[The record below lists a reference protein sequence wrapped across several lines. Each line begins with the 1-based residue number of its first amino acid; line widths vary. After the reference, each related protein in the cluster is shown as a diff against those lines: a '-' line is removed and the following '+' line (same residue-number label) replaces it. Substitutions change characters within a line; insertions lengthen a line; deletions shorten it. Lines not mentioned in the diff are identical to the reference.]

1 MIKSLNEFKK
11 YKLSLLNKINENDFT
26 ITNDENLDKIKDEFT
41 PQTNDNLDMSTQTV
55 ENTELSEVDRIVNY
69 AMSLELSKPETMSV
83 VTTMFLNP
91 AQVPD
96 DISIVFVQDNLSEII
111 NKLESK
117 DESEFGVGFDFDGE
131 LNNDVLNND
140 LPFECVMYAKD
151 NVNLKKLNET
161 LNSKIKNKDFKCT
174 YNNDIFFINSLN
186 ILSEQNKNIVMTVL
200 KENNA
205 KNISNIIKWKRKIK

>member
-11 YKLSLLNKINENDFT
+11 YKLSLLNKLNENDFT
-26 ITNDENLDKIKDEFT
+26 ITNDENIDRVKDEFKPPT
-41 PQTNDNLDMSTQTV
+41 DNNLDMTTSD
-55 ENTELSEVDRIVNY
+55 NTEISEVDRIVNY

-83 VTTMFLNP
+83 VTTMFLDP
-91 AQVPD
+91 AQIPD
-96 DISIVFVQDNLSEII
+96 DMSIIFVQDNLSEII

-117 DESEFGVGFDFDGE
+117 DESEFGVGFNFDTE
-131 LNNDVLNND
+131 LNNGIIYND

-151 NVNLKKLNET
+151 NDNLKKLNET
-161 LNSKIKNKDFKCT
+161 LNSKIKNKDFICT
-174 YNNDIFFINSLN
+174 YKNDIFFINSLN